1 QDQQVKVRGLR
12 IELEEIEAVLLRYPG
27 IREAIVLVHE
37 KTRLIAYLTL
47 KEQEEV
53 PEVDLLRYFLKQYLP
68 DYMLP
73 ATFTVLPQLPLTP
86 NNKIDR
92 SLLLKQAGD
101 QFQRSAA
108 TFVPPST
115 EIERTIAAVWQKA
128 LGLERIGRH
137 ENFFDLGGHSLLAVE
152 VIQKLQQELNCQI

>member
-1 QDQQVKVRGLR
+1 
-12 IELEEIEAVLLRYPG
+12 
-27 IREAIVLVHE
+27 
-37 KTRLIAYLTL
+37 
-47 KEQEEV
+47 
-53 PEVDLLRYFLKQYLP
+53 
-68 DYMLP
+68 MLP

-152 VIQKLQQELNCQI
+152 VIQKLQQELNCQITAVQLFNYATVALLAQYLSQSTPVEHTAQQKADQRDMLQAGKNRLQVQRQRRLKGQEVIEK